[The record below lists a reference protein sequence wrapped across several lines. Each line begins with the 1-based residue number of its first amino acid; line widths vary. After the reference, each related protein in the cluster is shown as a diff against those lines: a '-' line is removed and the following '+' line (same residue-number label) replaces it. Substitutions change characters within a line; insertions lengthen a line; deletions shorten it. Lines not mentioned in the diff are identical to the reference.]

1 MGILSFFTKKKESI
15 METKKEAPVMLYTEQ
30 TPNPET
36 LKFVTNKMLYPGM
49 AEFRDEDLAKEWSPF
64 AVALMDLPY
73 VKSVYFSN
81 NFVTV
86 TKEINYDWADIM
98 LKAKEFVKTYIQD
111 GGVVVNDGFTEAMQK
126 IEDEHGYGYQY
137 DEATG
142 NVVKKIKDIL
152 DKYVKPAVQNDG
164 GNITFKSFDAGV
176 VTVIMQGSCAGCPSS
191 TATLKGSIET
201 MLMRMVPEVKEVIAE
216 AE

>member
-1 MGILSFFTKKKESI
+1 MDTKKV
-15 METKKEAPVMLYTEQ
+15 APVMLYTEQ

-36 LKFVTNKMLYPGM
+36 LKFVTNKMLYPGT

-64 AVALMDLPY
+64 AVALMSLPY

-81 NFVTV
+81 NFVTIS
-86 TKEINYDWADIM
+86 KEINYDWADIM
-98 LKAKEFVKTYIQD
+98 LQAKEFIKSYIQD
-111 GGVVVNDGFTEAMQK
+111 GGVVVKEGFAEAMQK
-126 IEDEHGYGYQY
+126 LEDDHGYGYQY

-142 NVVKKIKDIL
+142 NIVKKIKDIL

-164 GNITFKSFDAGV
+164 GNITFKSFDNGV

-201 MLMRMVPEVKEVIAE
+201 MLSRMVPEVKEVVAE